1 MAGMGGGGIWRR
13 GRLGVRRRAPSAA
26 PPAISLFL
34 LLLAWELFVLVFSV
48 PRYLVV
54 RPTEIA
60 VYLVT
65 NFGALQAPLML
76 TVAESV
82 GGFLAGSAIGV
93 ALALLIAASKLLSR
107 AILPLVVASQVVP
120 KPAIAPVILVLVGY
134 GVHAGVVI
142 AATIAFFP
150 VVMTYAY
157 GLLSVPND
165 MLDLARSVR
174 AGPVKTFFKIRLPH
188 SLPALFAGL
197 KTASSLA
204 VIGAV
209 VGEFVGASQGLGYV
223 VLQANAQINTPLLY
237 SAIILLAFLGIG
249 LFLVLSWIEGLVVG
263 ARGEPEA
270 GMGLPASPAS

>member
-1 MAGMGGGGIWRR
+1 MI
-13 GRLGVRRRAPSAA
+13 
-26 PPAISLFL
+26 
-34 LLLAWELFVLVFSV
+34 
-48 PRYLVV
+48 
-54 RPTEIA
+54 
-60 VYLVT
+60 
-65 NFGALQAPLML
+65 

-82 GGFLAGSAIGV
+82 GGFLAGSAVGV
-93 ALALLIAASKLLSR
+93 VLALAIASSKLLSR
-107 AILPLVVASQVVP
+107 ALLPLIVASQVVP

-142 AATIAFFP
+142 GATIAFFP

-157 GLLSVPND
+157 GLLSVPSD

-174 AGPVKTFFKIRLPH
+174 AGPVRTFFKIRLPH

-237 SAIILLAFLGIG
+237 SAIILLALLGIG
-249 LFLVLSWIEGLVVG
+249 MFVVLSWIEAVVVG
-263 ARGEPEA
+263 ARGEMETGSGVPGSSA
-270 GMGLPASPAS
+270 M